1 MSADDASTACPA
13 RDDAEGWRDAA
24 IHARAALY
32 LLKVATARPDLTPH
46 DAWRRELAQ
55 IHGALDWGVSRMGDD
70 EWSANDWRRDALA
83 IMTHYPDL
91 YSQAAEYFPNEETA
105 RINRYR
111 ARVMALLNDQ

>member
-1 MSADDASTACPA
+1 MSTLDWREDAL
-13 RDDAEGWRDAA
+13 
-24 IHARAALY
+24 IARAALY
-32 LLKVATARPDLTPH
+32 LLKVATSRPDLTLH

-55 IHGALDWGVSRMGDD
+55 MHGALDWGVSRMGDD
-70 EWSANDWRRDALA
+70 EWTAADWRRDVLA

-91 YSQAAEYFPNEETA
+91 YSQSMEYFPDEETA